1 MCGEYKPRRARTASE
16 PVHFAHIADISGGCQ
31 LQDVPYAKQ
40 LEHKKRTVDLAYVRY
55 SGLDAVKVPPILDTI
70 GSPKQWAYRTKI
82 TPHFDAMPKAVR
94 AQHLTE
100 EEEGNPPTWVP
111 KIGFNTIGGGRVTD
125 IEECVI
131 ATGVLNAKL
140 TEERQRIREC
150 VLCLLAA

>member
-1 MCGEYKPRRARTASE
+1 MSVPGGGSAGFRRSS
-16 PVHFAHIADISGGCQ
+16 ADNSGGCQ

-40 LEHKKRTVDLAYVRY
+40 LEHKKRTVDLAYQRY
-55 SGLDAVKVPPILDTI
+55 SGLEAGKVPAILDTI

-82 TPHFDAMPKAVR
+82 TPHFDAMPKGIRQAV
-94 AQHLTE
+94 TE
-100 EEEGNPPTWVP
+100 EDASNVPTWVP

-140 TEERQRIREC
+140 TEERQRIREW
-150 VLCLLAA
+150 VQLERYRRQS